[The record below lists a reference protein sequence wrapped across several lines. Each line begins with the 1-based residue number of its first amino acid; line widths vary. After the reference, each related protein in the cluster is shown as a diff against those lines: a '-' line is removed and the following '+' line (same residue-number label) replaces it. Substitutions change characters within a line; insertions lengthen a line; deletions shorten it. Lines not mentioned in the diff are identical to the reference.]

1 MAYVQESIAPEMMG
15 KVFSLLMTAM
25 TLSMPI
31 GLLVAGP
38 VVEVIGVNTWFFGTV
53 AKLAM
58 RQPFVLFKGLTFQK
72 LCL

>member
-1 MAYVQESIAPEMMG
+1 MNVPVMAYVQESIAPEMMG

-38 VVEVIGVNTWFFGTV
+38 VVEVIGKVRISRSFLP
-53 AKLAM
+53 KLT
-58 RQPFVLFKGLTFQK
+58 R
-72 LCL
+72 

>member
-38 VVEVIGVNTWFFGTV
+38 VVEVALLQIVGGD
-53 AKLAM
+53 KLII
-58 RQPFVLFKGLTFQK
+58 PF
-72 LCL
+72 C

>member
-38 VVEVIGVNTWFFGTV
+38 VVEVIGG
-53 AKLAM
+53 
-58 RQPFVLFKGLTFQK
+58 FVE
-72 LCL
+72 